1 MHAKSIE
8 GANMCLLKLKNINK
22 FYKLSGNEKFYAIRD
37 INLTFNNGELV
48 SVIGESG
55 SGKSTLMNLIGGLDS
70 DYSGELFVEGKDI
83 KKFKIKELD
92 KYRKNTIGFVF
103 QSFNLISHLSVLDNV
118 TIAMT
123 LSNVRKKDRV
133 KRAKEILTE
142 FGLKNH
148 INKKPNQLSGGQKQR
163 VAIARALI
171 NDPEIIIA
179 DEPTG
184 SLDSKTSMQVL
195 DIMKEIAQ
203 RGKLVI
209 MVTHSEKVASC
220 SSRVIKISDGEIID
234 DREIFKLEN
243 KNDKEADKGK
253 FNINKKRQNLNVIS
267 AIKLAILNMKEKFIR
282 NMFVSIGASIGIM
295 SIILMLSLGN
305 GVKAYFNNTMKSYVN
320 PLVIEVNMPSD
331 EGETVD
337 LNITA
342 IEKPKI
348 NTEKSFKEEDIR
360 SLSEIENVSSVE
372 KGFTEISMGAN
383 SLSYNG
389 SGSGLMR
396 ISTISSNITDSNIE
410 EGTLPKEGEILINKS
425 VNDRLGGDV
434 IGKKVTLN
442 ILVNQKIIKKEFSVS
457 GIYTTAGGD
466 LTSVM
471 KSAFLNYSDLEKLYS
486 ENKSEL
492 KPNVMYI
499 NTSSNKYTAAIKE
512 KIKGLG
518 YSESSQ
524 EQMTEM
530 FNSMINILTYVLS
543 GIAAISLL
551 VSTIMIV
558 VVMYISVSE
567 RIKEIGIIKAIG
579 ARKKDIRR
587 IFVCEAFLI
596 GLFSGIIGLA
606 FAFLLMEGINIMS
619 NKLFAINLV
628 LIKNSYG
635 VFGVLVSIGISTLS
649 GLLPANKAAKL
660 DPVESLR
667 RE

>member
-1 MHAKSIE
+1 MD
-8 GANMCLLKLKNINK
+8 LLELKNINK
-22 FYKLSGNEKFYAIRD
+22 CYKLSSDEKFYALRD
-37 INLTFNNGELV
+37 VNLSFNKGELV

-70 DYSGELFVEGKDI
+70 DYHGELFANGKDI
-83 KKFKIKELD
+83 KKFRSKDLD
-92 KYRKNTIGFVF
+92 KYRKNKVGFVF
-103 QSFNLISHLSVLDNV
+103 QSFNLIEHLSVLDNV

-123 LSNVRKKDRV
+123 LSNVRKKDRI
-133 KRAKEILTE
+133 KRAKQMLTE
-142 FGLKNH
+142 FGLENH

-220 SSRVIKISDGEIID
+220 SSRVIKIEDGKIIN
-234 DREIFKLEN
+234 DRKNFELEN
-243 KNDKEADKGK
+243 ATCEKAIDKEKT
-253 FNINKKRQNLNVIS
+253 NINKRKQNLNIIS
-267 AIKLAILNMKEKFIR
+267 AIKLALVNMKEKFIR
-282 NMFVSIGASIGIM
+282 NIFVSIGASIGIM
-295 SIILMLSLGN
+295 SVILMLSLGN

-320 PLVIEVNMPSD
+320 PLSIEVNMPSD

-337 LNITA
+337 LDITT
-342 IEKPKI
+342 IQKPDV
-348 NTEKSFKEEDIR
+348 NQKSFKEEDIQK
-360 SLSEIENVSSVE
+360 LSKIENVSFLE
-372 KGFTEISMGAN
+372 KGFTAISMGAN
-383 SLSYNG
+383 SLSYDGKG
-389 SGSGLMR
+389 SNLMR
-396 ISTISSNITDSNIE
+396 ISTISASITDSNIE
-410 EGTLPKEGEILINKS
+410 EGDLPKEGEILINKS
-425 VNDRLGGDV
+425 VNDRFGGDV
-434 IGKKVTLN
+434 IGKKVKLN
-442 ILVNQKIIKKEFSVS
+442 ILVNQKILKKEFVVS
-457 GIYTTAGGD
+457 GIYTAAGGD
-466 LTSVM
+466 LTAVM
-471 KSAFLNYSDLEKLYS
+471 KSIFLNYSDLEKLYS
-486 ENKSEL
+486 ENNYEL

-499 NTSSNKYTAAIKE
+499 NTASDKYTTAIKE
-512 KIKGLG
+512 NIKELG
-518 YSESSQ
+518 YSGSSQ

-530 FNSMINILTYVLS
+530 FNQMINILTYVLS
-543 GIAAISLL
+543 GVAAISLV

-567 RIKEIGIIKAIG
+567 RTKEIGIIKAIG

-596 GLFSGIIGLA
+596 GFFSGIVGLG
-606 FAFLLMEGINIMS
+606 FAFLLMKGINIKT
-619 NKLFAINLV
+619 NKLFGINLV

-635 VFGVLVSIGISTLS
+635 IFGVAVSIVISTIS